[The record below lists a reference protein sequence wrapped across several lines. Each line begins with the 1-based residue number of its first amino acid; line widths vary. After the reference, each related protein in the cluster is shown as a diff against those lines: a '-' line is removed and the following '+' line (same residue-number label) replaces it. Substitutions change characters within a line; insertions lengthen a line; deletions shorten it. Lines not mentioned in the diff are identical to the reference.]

1 MPPNEGHKYSQM
13 RAAKM
18 MKGASLIGLDSKE
31 SACNAGDMGLIPGSG
46 RCPGEGNGNPLQYS
60 FLGNSMDRG
69 AGQANSPQGRKQ
81 SDMTDRLTLSLS
93 FNMMKASNHHLRTEE
108 LWMYNLNKSE
118 GIYIAT
124 MEETRVLFLGGED
137 PLEKEMTT
145 HSSILAWR
153 IPWTVEPGRLQ
164 SMGWQESDITQQL
177 NHHHIQLHLGV

>member
-1 MPPNEGHKYSQM
+1 
-13 RAAKM
+13 M

-31 SACNAGDMGLIPGSG
+31 SACNAGDMDSIPGSG
-46 RCPGEGNGNPLQYS
+46 RSPGEGNGNPLQYS

-69 AGQANSPQGRKQ
+69 AGQANSPRGHKG
-81 SDMTDRLTLSLS
+81 SDKTDGLTLSPS
-93 FNMMKASNHHLRTEE
+93 FKMMKASNYHLRTEE

-124 MEETRVLFLGGED
+124 MHETRVLFPGRED

-153 IPWTVEPGRLQ
+153 IPWTVERGRLYSPWGHKSQ
-164 SMGWQESDITQQL
+164 TLLS
-177 NHHHIQLHLGV
+177 N